1 MIINLLMVS
10 YDICNLKSYPKIYR
24 VLKLMKAERLQQS
37 LYQVETHL
45 TKDQL
50 YDILKSCLSEND
62 KLRVFEYIADLA

>member
-1 MIINLLMVS
+1 
-10 YDICNLKSYPKIYR
+10 
-24 VLKLMKAERLQQS
+24 MKAERLQQS